1 MAESVRGAQAIKI
14 FNRDEDRCQRY
25 MNLAVDTANNGLSIQ
40 KQNLAFS
47 TINGLL
53 VVLENAAV
61 LMLGAKLVMSNQF
74 SVGML
79 IASHII

>member
-1 MAESVRGAQAIKI
+1 
-14 FNRDEDRCQRY
+14 